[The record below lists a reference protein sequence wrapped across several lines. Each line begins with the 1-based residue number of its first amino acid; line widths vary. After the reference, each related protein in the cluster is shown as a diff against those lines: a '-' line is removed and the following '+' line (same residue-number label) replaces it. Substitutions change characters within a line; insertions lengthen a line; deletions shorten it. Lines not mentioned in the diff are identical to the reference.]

1 MSTSP
6 SCLTTLHVHTTILP
20 TTYSKAASPF
30 HTRPVWG
37 MDLQVEHERHLAA
50 HVGGA
55 VAVTDYPATLK
66 PFYMRRNADGAT
78 VAAADVLVPRI
89 GELVGGS
96 QREERE
102 AVCVMLLLPCP
113 AAQ

>member
-1 MSTSP
+1 
-6 SCLTTLHVHTTILP
+6 
-20 TTYSKAASPF
+20 
-30 HTRPVWG
+30 